1 MRECLSQQIKE
12 IALATKQK
20 FDMSHE
26 SYEHLGMWK
35 EGNLIDMGYKSLGEI
50 PLGLDHEEAELFE
63 ACCDNDMDADNLGM
77 KKEKHEKDA
86 D

>member
-1 MRECLSQQIKE
+1 
-12 IALATKQK
+12 
-20 FDMSHE
+20 MSHE

>member
-1 MRECLSQQIKE
+1 MVRECLSQQIKE
-12 IALATKQK
+12 IALAIKKPK

-63 ACCDNDMDADNLGM
+63 QCCDND
-77 KKEKHEKDA
+77 KDA